1 MDPRAALHAVS
12 GASHAGGP
20 EGRLGAPDPLARL
33 EAELGGAGAERE
45 DAARLYQGAVEL
57 LEDAWSVF
65 TECRVMRDG
74 LLEACQEI
82 ERTMDTVQARLGDEP
97 QPPQSNGRTPH

>member
-1 MDPRAALHAVS
+1 MDPRAAPHAVS
-12 GASHAGGP
+12 ESSHTGVS
-20 EGRLGAPDPLARL
+20 EGRLQAADPLARL

-45 DAARLYQGAVEL
+45 DAAALYQGAVEL

-82 ERTMDTVQARLGDEP
+82 ERTMDAVERRLGDEA
-97 QPPQSNGRTPH
+97 